1 MKMKA
6 FMPIAAAAMITMG
19 LTACQGASG
28 GNSGAASQ
36 EKEAGSGMTEI
47 TFWHSMD
54 SVFGEIT
61 QKQVDQFNETIGKE
75 KNIHVTPVFQ
85 AQMPLW
91 LPCLRTIS
99 KICRM

>member
-75 KNIHVTPVFQ
+75 K
-85 AQMPLW
+85 
-91 LPCLRTIS
+91 IS
-99 KICRM
+99 M

>member
-36 EKEAGSGMTEI
+36 EQEAGSGMTEI

-75 KNIHVTPVFQ
+75 K
-85 AQMPLW
+85 
-91 LPCLRTIS
+91 IS
-99 KICRM
+99 M